1 MSNEFT
7 TNHELLR
14 TPQYHKIRD
23 MVERLEKGNAIKSFA
38 GNCISTADIVQHLLS
53 RVGIS
58 SKIVECQVCLIRDD
72 GKTKDYVFVG
82 YDNGSY
88 EGQIETH
95 TVVIT
100 EGERPILIDLS
111 LGHLLPVDRKFII
124 EYVKIE
130 ENHKIL
136 ELNIGNINITYF
148 EKETVQLPNIH
159 QKNLLQRLVSEQK
172 FEKTLSTLK
181 TFIIC
186 ALGLGLINFTLNV
199 ILIVLRLFDITIE

>member
-14 TPQYHKIRD
+14 SPQYHKIRD
-23 MVERLEKGNAIKSFA
+23 MIERLENGGAVKNFA

-58 SKIVECQVCLIRDD
+58 SKIIETQVCLIRDD

-88 EGQIETH
+88 EGQIDTH

-111 LGHLLPVDRKFII
+111 LGHLLPSDRRFVV
-124 EYVKIE
+124 EYIKYDE
-130 ENHKIL
+130 PSKLL
-136 ELNIGNINITYF
+136 EMNIANINITYF
-148 EKETVQLPNIH
+148 EKQNIQLPNIH
-159 QKNLLQRLVSEQK
+159 QKNLLQRIVGEQK
-172 FEKTLSTLK
+172 FEKTLTTLK
-181 TFIIC
+181 SFILC
-186 ALGLGLINFTLNV
+186 ALALGLINFTLNV
-199 ILIVLRLFDITIE
+199 ILIVLRLFDITL